1 MNFNKAIIVGRL
13 TRDPEE
19 KALPSGQKVTN
30 FSLAT
35 SRFFTD
41 KGGNKQQAS
50 EFHNI
55 VAFGRIAEVAGQY
68 LKKGSMAL
76 IEGEIRTRK
85 WEDQQGKTNYRTEI
99 YASSLQL
106 GPRSANAGGETPSPT
121 PDQKEAPTK
130 EEEIPVIEEKDID
143 INDIPF

>member
-1 MNFNKAIIVGRL
+1 MNLNKAIICGRL

-55 VAFGRIAEVAGQY
+55 VAFGRIAEIAGQY
-68 LKKGSMAL
+68 LKKGSLAL
-76 IEGEIRTRK
+76 VEGDIRTRK
-85 WEDQQGKTNYRTEI
+85 WEDQQGKANYRTEI

-106 GPRSANAGGETPSPT
+106 GPRSANSEGGSSP
-121 PDQKEAPTK
+121 APVKSDSVK

>member
-1 MNFNKAIIVGRL
+1 MNLNKAIICGRL

-55 VAFGRIAEVAGQY
+55 VAFGRIAEIAGQY
-68 LKKGSMAL
+68 LKKGSLAL
-76 IEGEIRTRK
+76 IEGEIRTRN
-85 WEDQQGKTNYRTEI
+85 WEDQQGKKNYRTEI
-99 YASSLQL
+99 IASSLQL
-106 GPRSANAGGETPSPT
+106 GPRSANAGGGTPSPS
-121 PDQKEAPTK
+121 PEESAPAK

>member
-1 MNFNKAIIVGRL
+1 MNLNKAIICGRL

-41 KGGNKQQAS
+41 KEGNKQQAS

-55 VAFGRIAEVAGQY
+55 VAFGRTAEIVSQY
-68 LKKGSMAL
+68 LKKGSL
-76 IEGEIRTRK
+76 TLVEGELRTRS
-85 WEDQQGKTNYRTEI
+85 WEDQQGKKNYRTEI
-99 YASSLQL
+99 IVSSLQL
-106 GPRSANAGGETPSPT
+106 GPRSANIESSSTPMSDDKDLP
-121 PDQKEAPTK
+121 K

>member
-1 MNFNKAIIVGRL
+1 MNLNKAIICGRL

-55 VAFGRIAEVAGQY
+55 VAFGRIAEIAGQY
-68 LKKGSMAL
+68 LKKGALAL

-106 GPRSANAGGETPSPT
+106 GPRAAGTEGGNFPT
-121 PDQKEAPTK
+121 STSNKEEEK